1 MVSCQSEYSSSYE
14 GKHTPP
20 EDVKPTYLVGYG
32 PVSTTNQS
40 EQPTSKSEYDPYY
53 QKLSLKADD
62 MKIPKTEVTTTSS
75 CSISGRSDLLVP
87 KTESSS
93 SGCRS
98 PPAGIRPAYDPYLN
112 QDSNSSSM
120 SSVENMNARS
130 HHQMHHPVMGQ
141 HLNPQ
146 QSNYNIDDA
155 RQHQMTTHRSPYHQ
169 SPMPEDMYHRSEHP
183 MRPYGDM
190 SDSMS
195 GGIARPVVTYP
206 NDIVGRTYDTS
217 MVNSSSHRP
226 YDPGTNTA
234 FERYDSSNQCNNI
247 QQPLMPPRVPPQGM
261 YGYGPLE
268 EQEQRYQQEAVAQQQ
283 HQMVLASVTTAG
295 MMKAE
300 NDPETTTPLYPR

>member
-1 MVSCQSEYSSSYE
+1 MVSCQGEYSSSYE
-14 GKHTPP
+14 SKHTPMTTS

-32 PVSTTNQS
+32 SVTTSNQS
-40 EQPTSKSEYDPYY
+40 EQTTPKTEYDPYY
-53 QKLSLKADD
+53 PKMPIKDE
-62 MKIPKTEVTTTSS
+62 MKIPKTEVTTTNS
-75 CSISGRSDLLVP
+75 CSVTGRSDLLVP
-87 KTESSS
+87 KTESNTT
-93 SGCRS
+93 CRS

-120 SSVENMNARS
+120 SSVENMNART

-146 QSNYNIDDA
+146 QPNYNIDDA
-155 RQHQMTTHRSPYHQ
+155 RQHQMSHRSPYHQ
-169 SPMPEDMYHRSEHP
+169 SPMPEDMYHRSEHS

-190 SDSMS
+190 GDTMG

-206 NDIVGRTYDTS
+206 NDIAARTYENA

-234 FERYDSSNQCNNI
+234 FERYDSANQCNNI
-247 QQPLMPPRVPPQGM
+247 QQPLMPPRVPPQGI
-261 YGYGPLE
+261 YGYGPLDE
-268 EQEQRYQQEAVAQQQ
+268 QQEQRYQQEAAVAQ
-283 HQMVLASVTTAG
+283 HQMALANVTTAG
-295 MMKAE
+295 MMKTE